1 MTDDHPDAG
10 AVDRLPHGF
19 PRRITI
25 AQTDPRS
32 PAAAPL
38 LRGLDAEYRVLYGS
52 AVADELSLDVAA
64 EFGPPTGAFLLA
76 TDGRET
82 IAGGGLRRWAEGVGE
97 IKRMWTSPAHRGQGH
112 GRRILEALESVAA
125 RYGYRAVRLET
136 GGLQTAAIALY
147 QAAGYRP
154 IPGYGRHASEPRARS
169 FEKLL
174 TP

>member
-10 AVDRLPHGF
+10 AVDRIPHAP

-38 LRGLDAEYRVLYGS
+38 LRSLDAEYRALYGA
-52 AVADELSLDVAA
+52 AVADELAIDAAA

-76 TDGRET
+76 THGAET
-82 IAGGGLRRWAEGVGE
+82 IAGGALRRWSADVGE
-97 IKRMWTSPAHRGQGH
+97 IKRMWTSPAHRAQGH

-154 IPGYGRHASEPRARS
+154 IPGYGRHAADPGARS